1 MATDG
6 NKIAS
11 YMKDAS
17 SNLRSEGRKAVYA
30 IIATAWTISFTDG
43 KFSPTCYIQLALGL
57 ALSYLFLDLLFFLIS
72 SSLYKYLLTKYF
84 NSSKDGDFQY
94 KDESKRITKTTKY
107 WMHVGHIWMIIMSLI
122 LLASFIFMLLAV
134 FSLREN

>member
-43 KFSPTCYIQLALGL
+43 MFPPTCNVQWALGL
-57 ALSYLFLDLLFFLIS
+57 TLSYLFLDLLYFLIT
-72 SSLYKYLLTKYF
+72 SSLYKYLLTIYF
-84 NSSKDGDFQY
+84 NSVKDADFQY
-94 KDESKRITKTTKY
+94 KDESKRITETTKC
-107 WMHVGHIWMIIMSLI
+107 WMHIGQVWLIIMSLI
-122 LLASFIFMLLAV
+122 LLVSFVFMFLAI
-134 FSLREN
+134 LALK

>member
-43 KFSPTCYIQLALGL
+43 KFSPTCNVQWALGL
-57 ALSYLFLDLLFFLIS
+57 ALFYLFIDLLYFLIT

-84 NSSKDGDFQY
+84 NSTKDGDFQY
-94 KDESKRITKTTKY
+94 KDESKRITKTTKC
-107 WMHVGHIWMIIMSLI
+107 WMHIGQVWLIIMSLI
-122 LLASFIFMLLAV
+122 LLVSFVFMFLAI
-134 FSLREN
+134 LALK